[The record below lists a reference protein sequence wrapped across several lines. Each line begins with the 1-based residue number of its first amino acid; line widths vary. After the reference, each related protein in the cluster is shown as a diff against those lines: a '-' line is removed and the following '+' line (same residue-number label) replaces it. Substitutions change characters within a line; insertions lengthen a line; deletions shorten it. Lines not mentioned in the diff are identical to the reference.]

1 MARDESPG
9 GDERPGELEE
19 EEPPQVFDPR
29 DDAEDDRAE
38 QVQDQVRVRPLIDDP
53 ELAERVSDED
63 RHGAGYLDRLAHTPV
78 MPKRIGLVLV
88 LVLLLTGCGGDS
100 KPEASGPFDY
110 DRDASL
116 EFKDK
121 GRVNRNYPIEIRD
134 VSYASPGGDDEV
146 TAFLVK
152 PPGQGPF
159 PGVILVHGAGGNRQQ
174 LLVQATWLAGRGAV
188 ALVVDSPFARNPGLQ
203 FPEGIPGLRVERDL
217 IVKNVQELRRAVDVL
232 KEHAGVEDEKIGYI
246 GYSAGARTGAI
257 LAGNED
263 RVDAYVFISGGS
275 APIAEVTKAVPPDV
289 RSDVEV
295 ILTEVDP
302 LRHVRE
308 APPAKLLFQNGRKD
322 EVVPRAALLA
332 LYRAAGKPKEIRWY
346 DATHEPTVAVYRDT
360 LSWLTK
366 ELGLSTRPVVP
377 RAKIGP

>member
-1 MARDESPG
+1 
-9 GDERPGELEE
+9 
-19 EEPPQVFDPR
+19 
-29 DDAEDDRAE
+29 
-38 QVQDQVRVRPLIDDP
+38 
-53 ELAERVSDED
+53 
-63 RHGAGYLDRLAHTPV
+63 

-88 LVLLLTGCGGDS
+88 LVLLLAGCGGDS

-110 DRDASL
+110 DRDVSL

-152 PPGQGPF
+152 PPGKGPF

-174 LLVQATWLAGRGAV
+174 LVVQATWLAGRGAV
-188 ALVVDSPFARNPGLQ
+188 ALVVDSPFARNPGMQ

-232 KEHAGVEDEKIGYI
+232 EEHGGVEDEKIGYL

-263 RVDAYVFISGGS
+263 RIDTYVFLSGGS
-275 APIAEVTKAVPPDV
+275 APVSEVTKAAPPDV
-289 RSDVEV
+289 RSDVEA

-302 LRHVRE
+302 LRHIRE
-308 APPAKLLFQNGRKD
+308 AAPAKLRFQNGRRD

-332 LYRAAGKPKEIRWY
+332 LYRAASKPKEIRWFN
-346 DATHEPTVAVYRDT
+346 ATHEPTVAVYRDT

-366 ELGLSTRPVVP
+366 ELGLQTRPIVKG
-377 RAKIGP
+377 AKIGP